1 MTMATKNQK
10 IPVEVLFAGADIGG
24 IKLQPHLVKTKRL
37 VTVEMICPRSAIAKK
52 TVAKEVKFQKSKADV
67 RGQCWTERVMHREDV
82 EGHFG
87 LAVQLS
93 EVLDDEWFEKF
104 IRTTFKIALKEF
116 RGLMQKYTVGIEDIA
131 SAPLDALAQ
140 MEGTYPGPK
149 TVAQGVADV
158 TEAMMP
164 EPGQSVFVEV
174 PLHRPKFAK
183 TVGSIRLEV
192 RA

>member
-1 MTMATKNQK
+1 MATKNQK
-10 IPVEVLFAGADIGG
+10 VSMEVLIVGAEIGG
-24 IKLQPHLVKTKRL
+24 IKLQPHLVKTTRL
-37 VTVEMICPRSAIAKK
+37 VTVDMVCPRASIAKK
-52 TVAKEVKFQKSKADV
+52 TAAKEVKFQRAKADLK
-67 RGQCWTERVMHREDV
+67 GQGWTERVLFREDV

-87 LAVQLS
+87 FAVQLS

-104 IRTTFKIALKEF
+104 LRTTFKIALKEF
-116 RGLMQKYTVGIEDIA
+116 RGLMQKYTVGIDDIA

-149 TVAQGVADV
+149 TVAQGVLDV
-158 TEAMMP
+158 TDEMLPEA
-164 EPGQSVFVEV
+164 GKSVTVEV

-183 TVGSIRLEV
+183 TIGHVKLEL

>member
-1 MTMATKNQK
+1 MKKVQ
-10 IPVEVLFAGADIGG
+10 IEVLIAGAEIDG
-24 IKLQPHLVKTKRL
+24 IVMQPHLVKTTRL
-37 VTVEMICPRSAIAKK
+37 VTVEMVCPRAAIAKK
-52 TVAKEVKFQKSKADV
+52 TVAKEVKFRKAKADV
-67 RGQCWTERVMHREDV
+67 RGQGWTERILHREDV
-82 EGHFG
+82 DGHFG

-104 IRTTFKIALKEF
+104 LRATAKVALKEF
-116 RGLMQKYTVGIEDIA
+116 RDVVQQYTVGISDIA

-149 TVAQGVADV
+149 TVAQGVLDV
-158 TEAMMP
+158 TDGMMP
-164 EPGQSVFVEV
+164 EEGQCVFVEV

-183 TVGSIRLEV
+183 TIGKVRLEL